1 MRVCVVFLVLL
12 LCLCKIGFCLR
23 NKLSGTSGSEDLE
36 NSAWNDVYLAV
47 RNKLKSFDLP
57 EQSVLFVEK
66 FELVMDC
73 ISTKRHGVIAGLL

>member
-12 LCLCKIGFCLR
+12 ICLCKIVR

-47 RNKLKSFDLP
+47 RYKLKSFDFP